1 MKQIRTPRARARISA
16 YILLFTASLLHA
28 ATTEE
33 YIKEAEAYLEKGEAR
48 TAVIQLKNALQENP
62 TSIEARL
69 LLGRIYLQA
78 GDGASAEKEF
88 ERAKRMNAAKSYW
101 ELPLAR
107 AYLMQGKFQEVLDN
121 LQEEPGSSL
130 ENRTS
135 IWLLRG
141 DAYHGLRQYAQARDA
156 YTTARQLDPQSQQ
169 AMLGL
174 IMTDIAENHRSE
186 ALGNL
191 DTLLSNHPE
200 NIAARVMRGEIQQLT
215 GNPDLARAD
224 FDQVLEQQPENIR
237 ALLGRAQINLTGG
250 NLAQAKA
257 DAEKLDTL
265 VPRHPKLLHLRGA
278 IALLEQDLDK
288 AETLLQQ
295 ALSASPESLPTLTLL
310 GAVSFYKGNYE
321 AAHRHLSMALKAQP
335 ALLPAIKLLASVQHK
350 LKRSDAV
357 VKLLVPALERYP
369 NDPQLMA
376 MLGTAYMQMKRF
388 EEGSALMSRAIEIK
402 PDLAAYRTQLA
413 LGLMA
418 QGKSGEAIEQ
428 LENTIEMEQ
437 EFIQADILLVLS
449 HLHKTDYDKALTASR
464 ALEERSPENPM
475 GYNLSGLAYMM
486 SGDHKLAEQRF
497 RKALEIDPNFITA
510 ESNLARLAIQ
520 KGDLALARLHYQN
533 ALKKSPNHSTMLMGL
548 ADIARRTGDNEEMH
562 RQLEQAHNGE
572 PKSARPGLIS
582 AQAYLTEKQPLKALR
597 MTSQLSAAF
606 PGNPSVLLVHG
617 KAQLAAGDAINAVTT
632 LRRLTGEVRNVET
645 LQLLG
650 NAQQA
655 AGQRDE
661 ARRSYQQA
669 LQEKPGFVPVLIN
682 LFTLELGSGQQEE
695 ALSHAKAIQL
705 ALPDNPLGYEFE
717 GTTHAMQGRTEQ
729 AITLYEKAY
738 QMQPSDRL
746 AIPLAQQYAQ
756 VGNAPRGLEL
766 LREWAAKQPDNLKTR
781 LSLSGMLLEQGQQD
795 EAIRGYEAVLQADN
809 NNLVALNNLA
819 WIYSTRGD
827 RRAVELGKRAYDLA
841 STRPEIIDTYGWIL
855 VQTGDL
861 GKGSEILKQAAE
873 LSPEHQ
879 EIIYHLGFSL
889 HKQGNR
895 SEAEATLKRAIAIDD
910 TSELAQTARQL
921 LESMR

>member
-1 MKQIRTPRARARISA
+1 MKQIRTLTTCT
-16 YILLFTASLLHA
+16 LLLASSLLHA
-28 ATTEE
+28 ATTEA

-48 TAVIQLKNALQENP
+48 AAVIQLKNALQENP
-62 TSIEARL
+62 ASIEARL

-88 ERAKRMNAAKSYW
+88 DRAKRLNAAKSYW

-121 LQEEPGSSL
+121 LQEEPGSSV
-130 ENRTS
+130 ENRTV

-156 YTTARQLDPQSQQ
+156 YTTASQLNPQSQQ

-174 IMTDIAENHRSE
+174 IMSDIAENRRDE
-186 ALGNL
+186 AMSNL
-191 DTLLSNHPE
+191 DALLSNHPE
-200 NIAARVMRGEIQQLT
+200 NIPARVMRGEIQQLT
-215 GNPDLARAD
+215 GSPDLARAD

-250 NLAQAKA
+250 NVAQAKA
-257 DAEKLDTL
+257 DVEKLDTL
-265 VPRHPKLLHLRGA
+265 VPRHPQLLHLRGA
-278 IALLEQDLDK
+278 IALLERDLDK
-288 AETLLQQ
+288 ADTLLQQ

-321 AAHRHLSMALKAQP
+321 AANRHLSMALKVQP

-350 LKRSDAV
+350 MKRPDAI
-357 VKLLVPALERYP
+357 VKLLEPALERYP

-388 EEGSALMSRAIEIK
+388 EEGSALMSRAIELK

-428 LENTIEMEQ
+428 LENTIGMEQ

-449 HLHKTDYDKALTASR
+449 HLHKKEYDKALAASR
-464 ALEERSPENPM
+464 ALEERAPENPVS
-475 GYNLSGLAYMM
+475 YNLSGLAYML
-486 SGDHKLAEQRF
+486 SGDEKQARLRF

-510 ESNLARLAIQ
+510 ETNLARLAVQ
-520 KGDLALARLHYQN
+520 QGDLALARLHYRN
-533 ALKKSPNHSTMLMGL
+533 ALKKSPRNTTVLMGL
-548 ADIARRTGDNEEMH
+548 ADIARRGGDPEEMYAL
-562 RQLEQAHNGE
+562 LEQAHNGE
-572 PKSARPGLIS
+572 PKSPKPGLIS
-582 AQAYLTEKQPLKALR
+582 AQAYLAEDKPLKALR

-606 PGNPSVLLVHG
+606 PDNPSVLLVHG
-617 KAQLAAGDAINAVTT
+617 KTQLAAGDAINAVTT
-632 LRRLTGEVRNVET
+632 LRQLTEQARNVET

-669 LQEKPGFVPVLIN
+669 LKEKPGFTPVVIS
-682 LFTLELGSGQQEE
+682 LFTLELDAGRHAE
-695 ALSHAKAIQL
+695 ALSHAKAIQR
-705 ALPDNPLGYEFE
+705 ALPDNPLGYELE
-717 GTTHAMQGRTEQ
+717 GTAYAMQGRNEQ
-729 AITLYEKAY
+729 AIALYEKAY

-746 AIPLAQQYAQ
+746 AIPLALQYAHA
-756 VGNAPRGLEL
+756 GNAPRGLEL
-766 LREWAAKQPDNLKTR
+766 LREWATKKPDNLKTR
-781 LSLSGMLLEQGQQD
+781 LSLSGMLLEQGQQE
-795 EAIRGYEAVLQADN
+795 EAIQGYEAVLQADK

-827 RRAVELGKRAYDLA
+827 RRAVDLGKRAYDLA
-841 STRPEIIDTYGWIL
+841 STHPEIVDTYGWIL

-861 GKGSEILKQAAE
+861 GKGAEILKQAAE

-910 TSELAQTARQL
+910 TSALAQTARQL